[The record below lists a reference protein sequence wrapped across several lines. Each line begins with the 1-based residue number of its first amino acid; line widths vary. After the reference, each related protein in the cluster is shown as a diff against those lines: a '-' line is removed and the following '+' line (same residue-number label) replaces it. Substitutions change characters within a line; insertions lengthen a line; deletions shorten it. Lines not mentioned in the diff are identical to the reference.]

1 VHDAPYSQQYHV
13 FKVFIYISSSLF
25 IYKFVNILLPYI
37 IIYQDMMIYQLSTV
51 LRIFIYLFIYYLR
64 TNEGIYK
71 DLIILKLYTSF
82 VHIFYLYILII
93 FNIKIMINYNYYILL
108 LLVASILGYIDI
120 II

>member
-1 VHDAPYSQQYHV
+1 
-13 FKVFIYISSSLF
+13 
-25 IYKFVNILLPYI
+25 
-37 IIYQDMMIYQLSTV
+37 MMIYQLSTV

-82 VHIFYLYILII
+82 VHMFLLYILII

>member
-1 VHDAPYSQQYHV
+1 
-13 FKVFIYISSSLF
+13 
-25 IYKFVNILLPYI
+25 
-37 IIYQDMMIYQLSTV
+37 MMIYQLSTV

-93 FNIKIMINYNYYILL
+93 FNIMINYNYYILL